1 VGSIASIPERLESS
15 MADVTP
21 LGPLITAHLFP
32 TLDAQLIDLLRA
44 LTPEDWERQTI
55 APRWKVKDVAAHLLD
70 TQLRKLSFGRDGCT
84 PPPIASDRDLVS
96 FIDRLNAEGVTV
108 YRRLSPPVLIAWM
121 EQTSREAASYYASL
135 DPLAPAPIGVSW
147 AGESVSANWF
157 DVARELTE
165 RWHHQQQIRL
175 AVAEVADAAPDQS
188 ANGARSLRA
197 IMTPELY
204 HPVLDCFMRALP
216 FHYRSMSAPL
226 GTAIRIS
233 VTGDCGGDW
242 HLYRG
247 DAWLLASEPAGTIAA
262 TVTIPQDIAWR
273 IFTKGIARE
282 RAREHVRVTGDA
294 ALGDHVLNMLAI
306 VG

>member
-1 VGSIASIPERLESS
+1 
-15 MADVTP
+15 MAAVTP
-21 LGPLITAHLFP
+21 LGPLMTAHLFR
-32 TLDAQLIDLLRA
+32 TLDGRLIELLRS
-44 LTPEDWERQTI
+44 LTPDEWERQTI

-70 TQLRKLSFGRDGCT
+70 TQLRSLSFGRDGYMLS
-84 PPPIASDRDLVS
+84 PPPAIASDRDLVA

-108 YRRLSPPVLIAWM
+108 YRRLSPAVLIACL
-121 EQTSREAASYYASL
+121 ELSSREAARYYASL
-135 DPLAPAPIGVSW
+135 DPFAPARFGVSW

-175 AVAEVADAAPDQS
+175 AVSEPS
-188 ANGARSLRA
+188 GGARLRA

-216 FHYRSMSAPL
+216 FHYRSMSAPA
-226 GTAIRIS
+226 GTAITIQ
-233 VTGDCGGDW
+233 VTGECGGEW

-247 DAWLLASEPAGTIAA
+247 DAWLLASAPAGTVAA
-262 TVTIPQDIAWR
+262 TITMPEDLAWR
-273 IFTKGIARE
+273 LFTKGLARGE
-282 RAREHVRVTGDA
+282 AHEHVRVTGDA
-294 ALGDHVLNMLAI
+294 ALGDHVLTTLAI

>member
-1 VGSIASIPERLESS
+1 

-21 LGPLITAHLFP
+21 RGPLLTAHLFP
-32 TLDAQLIDLLRA
+32 TLDAQLIDLLRS
-44 LTPEDWERQTI
+44 LRPDDWERQTI

-70 TQLRKLSFGRDGCT
+70 TQLRKLSFGRDGYAPS
-84 PPPIASDRDLVS
+84 PPPVIASDRDLIS

-121 EQTSREAASYYASL
+121 EQTSREAASYYGSL
-135 DPLAPAPIGVSW
+135 DPFAPAHIGVSW

-175 AVAEVADAAPDQS
+175 ALDEP
-188 ANGARSLRA
+188 ANTAQNPSPNAARSLRA

-216 FHYRSMSAPL
+216 FHYRSMSGPP
-226 GTAIRIS
+226 GTAIRIHVS
-233 VTGDCGGDW
+233 GDCGGDW

-247 DAWLLASEPAGTIAA
+247 DAWMLASEPAGTIVT

-282 RAREHVRVTGDA
+282 NAREHVRVTGEA
-294 ALGDHVLNMLAI
+294 ALGNHVLTMLAI

>member
-1 VGSIASIPERLESS
+1 
-15 MADVTP
+15 MADVTAP
-21 LGPLITAHLFP
+21 GPLLTAHLFP
-32 TLDAQLIDLLRA
+32 VLDAQLIDLLRSLA
-44 LTPEDWERQTI
+44 PDEWERQTI

-70 TQLRKLSFGRDGCT
+70 TQLRKLSFGRDGYT
-84 PPPIASDRDLVS
+84 PSPPPTIASDRDLVA

-121 EQTSREAASYYASL
+121 EQTSREAASYYAAL
-135 DPLAPAPIGVSW
+135 DPFAPARIGVSW

-157 DVARELTE
+157 DVARDLTE

-175 AVAEVADAAPDQS
+175 ALGEPANSAQNPS
-188 ANGARSLRA
+188 ANAARSLRG

-216 FHYRSMSAPL
+216 FHYRSMSAPP
-226 GTAIRIS
+226 GTALTIHVS
-233 VTGDCGGDW
+233 GDCGGDW
-242 HLYRG
+242 HLYCG
-247 DAWLLASEPAGTIAA
+247 DAWMLASEPAGTIVA

-282 RAREHVRVTGDA
+282 NARQHVRVTGDA
-294 ALGDHVLNMLAI
+294 VLGTHVLNMLAI

>member
-1 VGSIASIPERLESS
+1 

-21 LGPLITAHLFP
+21 IGPLITAHLFP
-32 TLDAQLIDLLRA
+32 TLDARLIDLLRS
-44 LTPEDWERQTI
+44 LTCDDWERQTI

-70 TQLRKLSFGRDGCT
+70 TQLRRLSFSRDGYT
-84 PPPIASDRDLVS
+84 PSPLPAIASNRDLVS
-96 FIDRLNAEGVTV
+96 FIDRLNAEGVAV
-108 YRRLSPPVLIAWM
+108 YRRLSPPVLVAWM
-121 EQTSREAASYYASL
+121 DQTSREAASHYASL
-135 DPLAPAPIGVSW
+135 DPFAPARFGVSW
-147 AGESVSANWF
+147 AGESASANWF

-175 AVAEVADAAPDQS
+175 AVSETADATPDPS
-188 ANGARSLRA
+188 ANAARSLRA

-216 FHYRSMSAPL
+216 FHYRAMTAPP
-226 GTAIRIS
+226 GAAVRIE
-233 VTGDCGGDW
+233 VTGECGGDW

-247 DAWLLASEPAGTIAA
+247 DSWLLANGPGGTIVA
-262 TVTIPQDIAWR
+262 TVTIPEDIAWR

-282 RAREHVRVTGDA
+282 NAVEQVRVTGDA
-294 ALGDHVLNMLAI
+294 ALGYHVLEMLAI

>member
-1 VGSIASIPERLESS
+1 

-21 LGPLITAHLFP
+21 LGPLLTAHLFP
-32 TLDAQLIDLLRA
+32 TLDARLIDLLRS
-44 LTPEDWERQTI
+44 LTHEDWERQTI

-70 TQLRKLSFGRDGCT
+70 TQLRRLSFDRDGYT
-84 PPPIASDRDLVS
+84 PSPAPAIANDRDLVS
-96 FIDRLNAEGVTV
+96 FIDRLNAEGVAV

-121 EQTSREAASYYASL
+121 EQTSREAASYYTSL
-135 DPLAPAPIGVSW
+135 DPFATARFGVSW
-147 AGESVSANWF
+147 AGEPVSANWF

-175 AVAEVADAAPDQS
+175 AVNEAADAAPS
-188 ANGARSLRA
+188 ANAARSLHA

-216 FHYRSMSAPL
+216 FHYRSTVAPP
-226 GTAIRIS
+226 GAAIRIH

-242 HLYRG
+242 HLYRA
-247 DAWLLASEPAGTIAA
+247 DSWVLAAEPAGSIAA
-262 TVTIPQDIAWR
+262 TVTIPQEVAWR
-273 IFTKGIARE
+273 IFTKGIARTA
-282 RAREHVRVTGDA
+282 AREHVRVSGDA
-294 ALGDHVLNMLAI
+294 ALGSHVLEMLAI

>member
-1 VGSIASIPERLESS
+1 

-21 LGPLITAHLFP
+21 LGPLLTAHLFP
-32 TLDAQLIDLLRA
+32 TLDARLIDLLRA
-44 LTPEDWERQTI
+44 LTPDEWERQTI

-70 TQLRKLSFGRDGCT
+70 TQLRKLSFGRDSYT
-84 PPPIASDRDLVS
+84 PSPPPAITSDRELVS
-96 FIDRLNAEGVTV
+96 FIDGLNAEGVSV
-108 YRRLSPPVLIAWM
+108 YRRLSPQVLIAWM
-121 EQTSREAASYYASL
+121 EQASREAARYYASL
-135 DPLAPAPIGVSW
+135 DPFAPARFGVSW

-157 DVARELTE
+157 DIARELTE

-175 AVAEVADAAPDQS
+175 AVDEPVESAPDPS
-188 ANGARSLRA
+188 VNAARSLHA

-216 FHYRSMSAPL
+216 FHYRAMFSPP
-226 GTAIRIS
+226 GTAIRIR
-233 VTGDCGGDW
+233 VIGECGGDW

-247 DAWLLASEPAGTIAA
+247 ESWVLASQPVGTIAA

-273 IFTKGIARE
+273 IFTKGIGRKSARE
-282 RAREHVRVTGDA
+282 QVGVTGNA
-294 ALGDHVLNMLAI
+294 ALGGHVLDMLAI

>member
-1 VGSIASIPERLESS
+1 
-15 MADVTP
+15 MADVAP
-21 LGPLITAHLFP
+21 LGPLVTAHLFP
-32 TLDAQLIDLLRA
+32 TLDARLIDLLRS
-44 LTPEDWERQTI
+44 LTPNDWERQTI
-55 APRWKVKDVAAHLLD
+55 APSWKVKDVAAHLLD
-70 TQLRKLSFGRDGCT
+70 TQLRKLSFARDGYT
-84 PPPIASDRDLVS
+84 PSPPPGIASDRDLVS

-121 EQTSREAASYYASL
+121 EQTSREAASYHASL
-135 DPLAPAPIGVSW
+135 DPYAPARFGVSW
-147 AGESVSANWF
+147 AGESVSQNWF

-175 AVAEVADAAPDQS
+175 AVGGPGDVAPDSS

-216 FHYRSMSAPL
+216 FHYRPMSAPS

-233 VTGDCGGDW
+233 VAGDCGGDW
-242 HLYRG
+242 HLYQG
-247 DAWLLASEPAGTIAA
+247 DSWLLADQPVGTIVA
-262 TVTIPQDIAWR
+262 TVTIPQEIAWR

-282 RAREHVRVTGDA
+282 HARAQVCVTGDA
-294 ALGDHVLNMLAI
+294 TLGDHVLNMLAI

>member
-1 VGSIASIPERLESS
+1 MPDVASP
-15 MADVTP
+15 
-21 LGPLITAHLFP
+21 GPILTAHLFP
-32 TLDAQLIDLLRA
+32 TLDGQLIDLLRSLA
-44 LTPEDWERQTI
+44 PDDWERQTI
-55 APRWKVKDVAAHLLD
+55 ASRWKVKDVAAHLLD
-70 TQLRKLSFGRDGCT
+70 TQLRKLSFGRDGYAPS
-84 PPPIASDRDLVS
+84 PPPVIASDRDLVL

-135 DPLAPAPIGVSW
+135 DPFAPAPFGVSW
-147 AGESVSANWF
+147 AGESGSANWF

-175 AVAEVADAAPDQS
+175 ALGEAADS
-188 ANGARSLRA
+188 AQPPSRNAARSLRA

-216 FHYRSMSAPL
+216 FHYRSMSASP
-226 GTAIRIS
+226 GTAIRIHVS
-233 VTGDCGGDW
+233 GDCGGDW

-247 DAWLLASEPAGTIAA
+247 DAWMLANEPVGTIVA

-282 RAREHVRVTGDA
+282 DARQHARVTGGA
-294 ALGDHVLNMLAI
+294 ALGNHVLNMLAI